1 MVNTLETEVTI
12 LKRQIA
18 EGGVDTDGELN
29 PRYTYLVTED
39 GFYLATE
46 EGECFVLEQENS
58 VAGGTESELDPKY
71 TYLVTED
78 NVHLATEQ
86 GECFVLEQENK

>member
-1 MVNTLETEVTI
+1 MVSALARRVNTLETEVII

-18 EGGVDTDGELN
+18 EGGGGGTEGDLD
-29 PRYTYLVTED
+29 PKYTYLVTED

-58 VAGGTESELDPKY
+58 
-71 TYLVTED
+71 
-78 NVHLATEQ
+78 
-86 GECFVLEQENK
+86 